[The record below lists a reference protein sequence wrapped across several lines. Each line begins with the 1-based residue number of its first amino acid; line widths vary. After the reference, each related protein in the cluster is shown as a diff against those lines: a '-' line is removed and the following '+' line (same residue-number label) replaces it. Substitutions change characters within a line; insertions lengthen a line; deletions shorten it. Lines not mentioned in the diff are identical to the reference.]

1 LQNEPR
7 VIIIND
13 MRFIYFF
20 AHRKGVSRLSPK
32 VTEEHKEQRRKQI
45 LDAAVRVFIRK
56 GYEPATMKDIV
67 EEAQMSRGWIY
78 LYFQS
83 KEEIFEALVEQNDR
97 DNVDELKDQLARSAS
112 VWEAF
117 EANLAQH
124 MKELGQ
130 ARNGVAPAFFE
141 YYTSGWRDKNRRAI
155 FERRYASSIAS
166 VVAIL
171 NIGVERGEFKPA
183 APLEAIAKFMSSHL
197 DGILMHSLAGD
208 PEQIDIPMQIDML
221 AAQLKQLLGVRQQ
234 GGITK

>member
-1 LQNEPR
+1 
-7 VIIIND
+7 
-13 MRFIYFF
+13 M
-20 AHRKGVSRLSPK
+20 SPK

-67 EEAQMSRGWIY
+67 EEAKMSRGWIY

-83 KEEIFEALVEQNDR
+83 KEEIFEALVAQNDQQ
-97 DNVDELKDQLARSAS
+97 NVNEMNDQLAGVAT
-112 VWEAF
+112 VWEAL

-124 MKELGQ
+124 MMELAQ

-141 YYTSGWRDKNRRAI
+141 YYTSGWRDENRRAI
-155 FERRYASSIAS
+155 FERRYNSSIAS

-171 NIGVERGEFKPA
+171 NIGVERGEFAPA
-183 APLEAIAKFMSSHL
+183 VPLTAIAKFMASHL

-208 PEQIDIPMQIDML
+208 PDQLNIPQQIDML
-221 AAQLKQLLGVRQQ
+221 AAHLKQLLKVRIE
-234 GGITK
+234 GGTQP